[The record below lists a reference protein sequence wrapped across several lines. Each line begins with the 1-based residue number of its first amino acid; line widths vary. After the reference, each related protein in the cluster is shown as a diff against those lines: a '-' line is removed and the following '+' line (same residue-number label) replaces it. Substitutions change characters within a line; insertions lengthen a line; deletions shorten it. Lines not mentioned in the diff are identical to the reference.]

1 LEVVEGLTLIGVSHR
16 RGGIAA
22 LESWHDAFP
31 ESGLGERLGRVGVRA
46 WALIA
51 TCNRW
56 DVVLVRP
63 AGVGLDRVRSTLTPS
78 HSARRPY
85 AYDGEAALEHLARV
99 AASLESLNPGEDQ
112 IMRQVRDAYAAA
124 RAAGR
129 GNAELAFAFDTALRL
144 AKQVRREIAL
154 APLHTSLF
162 SLARAD
168 VEAAMH
174 GGARAVVLG
183 AGEMGGLAARAL
195 RSIPGV
201 ALTVVNR
208 GRERALALAAKVDA
222 DVCDL
227 EHFLAEPLAAR
238 VLVSAAPLRGRLER
252 SVLERV
258 EGLRLVVDL
267 GIPRSIDPTHAPA
280 GVRVLSVDG
289 LREAGEARRAA
300 MFDRLAEAE
309 TLLRCG
315 LDDAVGAWNE
325 RALAPAIR
333 ALVEHYTH
341 LVGDALPAHE
351 AERLARAV
359 ARVPIKGLRAVARE
373 HGLAAAATFLAET
386 GLPRALEGEANRG
399 V

>member
-1 LEVVEGLTLIGVSHR
+1 MEAVDGLTLIGVSHR

-46 WALIA
+46 WALVA

-63 AGVGLDRVRSTLTPS
+63 PGVGLDRVRSALTPAQS
-78 HSARRPY
+78 DRKPY
-85 AYDGEAALEHLARV
+85 AYDGEAALEHLARI

-124 RAAGR
+124 RTAGR
-129 GNAELAFAFDTALRL
+129 GHAELAFAFDTALRL

-162 SLARAD
+162 SLARGE
-168 VEAAMH
+168 VEAVLH

-195 RSIPGV
+195 RSVPGV
-201 ALTVVNR
+201 ALTIVNR
-208 GRERALALAAKVDA
+208 TSERAVALAAKVDA
-222 DVCDL
+222 EACDL
-227 EHFLAEPLAAR
+227 EHFLAHPQEAR
-238 VLVSAAPLRGRLER
+238 VLVSAAPLRGRLGR

-258 EGLRLVVDL
+258 DGLRLVVDL
-267 GIPRSIDPTHAPA
+267 GIPRSVDPADAPA
-280 GVRVLSVDG
+280 GVRVLGVDG

-300 MFDRLAEAE
+300 LVDRLADAE
-309 TLLRCG
+309 RLLRHG
-315 LDDAVGAWNE
+315 LDEAVGAWNE

-333 ALVEHYTH
+333 ALVDHYTQ
-341 LVGDALPAHE
+341 LVGDALPAQE

-386 GLPRALEGEANRG
+386 GLPRALELEVGRG

>member
-1 LEVVEGLTLIGVSHR
+1 MDGLTLIGVSHR
-16 RGGIAA
+16 RGGIPA
-22 LESWHDAFP
+22 LEAWHDAFP
-31 ESGLGERLGRVGVRA
+31 EHALAERLCRVGVRA

-63 AGVGLDRVRSTLTPS
+63 DGVGLERVRRALTPA
-78 HSARRPY
+78 HAQRKPY

-112 IMRQVRDAYAAA
+112 IMRQVRDAYARA

-129 GNAELAFAFDTALRL
+129 GDAELAFAFDTALRL

-154 APLHTSLF
+154 APLNTSLF
-162 SLARAD
+162 SLARGD
-168 VEAAMH
+168 VEAALVQ
-174 GGARAVVLG
+174 GGTALVMG
-183 AGEMGGLAARAL
+183 AGEIGALAARSL
-195 RSIPGV
+195 QSIPEV
-201 ALTVVNR
+201 RLTVVNR
-208 GRERALALAAKVDA
+208 SPSRAAMLATKLGAGHRALADFV
-222 DVCDL
+222 
-227 EHFLAEPLAAR
+227 AR
-238 VLVSAAPLRGRLER
+238 PGPAQVIVVAAPLRGLLDET
-252 SVLERV
+252 LLARV

-267 GIPRSIDPTHAPA
+267 GMPRTLDPAVVPA
-280 GVRVLSVDG
+280 GVRVLDVAG

-300 MFDRLAEAE
+300 LVDRLAAADR
-309 TLLRCG
+309 LLRAG
-315 LDDAVGAWNE
+315 LDEAVGAWNE

-333 ALVEHYTH
+333 ALVDHYLA
-341 LVGDALPAHE
+341 LVGDTVPPSE

-386 GLPRALEGEANRG
+386 GLPRAHETEAG
-399 V
+399 DGA

>member
-1 LEVVEGLTLIGVSHR
+1 MEGLTLIGVSHR

-22 LESWHDAFP
+22 LEAWHDAFP
-31 ESGLGERLGRVGVRA
+31 ESGLGERLGLVGVRA
-46 WALIA
+46 WALVA

-63 AGVGLDRVRSTLTPS
+63 PGVGLERVRSALTP
-78 HSARRPY
+78 ARSPRKPY

-129 GNAELAFAFDTALRL
+129 GDAELAFAFDTALRL

-168 VEAAMH
+168 VEAALN
-174 GGARAVVLG
+174 GGAHAVVLG

-195 RSIPGV
+195 RSIPNV
-201 ALTVVNR
+201 MLTIVNR
-208 GRERALALAAKVDA
+208 GHERAQELAAKVEA

-227 EHFLAEPLAAR
+227 EHFLAHPLEAR

-258 EGLRLVVDL
+258 AGLRLVVDL
-267 GIPRSIDPTHAPA
+267 GIPRSVDPADAPE
-280 GVRVLSVDG
+280 GVRILGVDG

-300 MFDRLAEAE
+300 LVDRLADAE
-309 TLLRCG
+309 RLLRSG
-315 LDDAVGAWNE
+315 LDEAVGAWNE

-333 ALVEHYTH
+333 ALVEHYTQ
-341 LVGDALPAHE
+341 LVGDALPEHE

-386 GLPRALEGEANRG
+386 GLPRTPDLEASRG
-399 V
+399 I